1 MDRNVMTRWIQLAS
15 EPGFE
20 NLTPGEQ
27 DRLFNLAARFE
38 SRAMQ
43 LLRESPWLT
52 PEKCAARWAEILPSR
67 GNPSLQ

>member
-43 LLRESPWLT
+43 LLRESPRLSL
-52 PEKCAARWAEILPSR
+52 EERAARWAEILPPR

>member
-1 MDRNVMTRWIQLAS
+1 MTRWIQLAS

-20 NLTPGEQ
+20 NLLPGEQ
-27 DRLFNLAARFE
+27 DWLFNLAARFE

-43 LLRESPWLT
+43 LLRESAQLSQG
-52 PEKCAARWAEILPSR
+52 ERAARWAEILPSR